1 MKEQIKKHK
10 PIRIAYIIGKMC
22 AGGVES
28 VVFNY
33 YRVLNHNIFQFDFFY
48 DDDSTI
54 EPPKELIDMG
64 ARFFKLPRYQNLF
77 KYLNGLRKYLK
88 QEQYLIV
95 HSHLNTLSVF
105 PLFVAW
111 FEQVPIRIAHNHSVP
126 GGSDFIRNT
135 IKHILRYFSKLFST
149 HYFACSEKAGR
160 WMFGDYVF
168 DSNKVFIMKNAI
180 DFEKFRVDSNNVLKK
195 KLELNIQNKF
205 VVGHVGRFTYAK
217 NHLFLLDIFK
227 CISELRNDAVLL
239 LVGDGELRSKIEN
252 EIKNK
257 CLENKVLFAGRVP
270 DPEKYYRLND
280 VIVLPSV
287 FEGLSLTAI
296 ESQIAGVP
304 IIMSKAVPQ
313 EAVISDGCWYM
324 DITDSAE
331 AWAKKAVEVAGKN
344 IISLTDKADD
354 YDIKKQVKKIENWYE
369 STLKKTGI
377 NI

>member
-1 MKEQIKKHK
+1 MKEPIIQHK

-126 GGSDFIRNT
+126 EGTEFIRNMV
-135 IKHILRYFSKLFST
+135 KHILRYFSKLFSN

-217 NHLFLLDIFK
+217 NHLFLIDIFK
-227 CISELRNDAVLL
+227 CISELRKDAVLL

-257 CLENKVLFAGRVP
+257 CLENKVLFVGRVS

-287 FEGLSLTAI
+287 FEGLPLTAI

-313 EAVISDGCWYM
+313 EAVISDGCLYM

-331 AWAKKAVEVAGKN
+331 NWAKKAVEVAGKN

>member
-1 MKEQIKKHK
+1 M
-10 PIRIAYIIGKMC
+10 IIFK
-22 AGGVES
+22 
-28 VVFNY
+28 N
-33 YRVLNHNIFQFDFFY
+33 RL
-48 DDDSTI
+48 
-54 EPPKELIDMG
+54 
-64 ARFFKLPRYQNLF
+64 FFKYNVIFSP
-77 KYLNGLRKYLK
+77 
-88 QEQYLIV
+88 IV
-95 HSHLNTLSVF
+95 
-105 PLFVAW
+105 
-111 FEQVPIRIAHNHSVP
+111 I
-126 GGSDFIRNT
+126 
-135 IKHILRYFSKLFST
+135 
-149 HYFACSEKAGR
+149 
-160 WMFGDYVF
+160 
-168 DSNKVFIMKNAI
+168 
-180 DFEKFRVDSNNVLKK
+180 
-195 KLELNIQNKF
+195 
-205 VVGHVGRFTYAK
+205 
-217 NHLFLLDIFK
+217 DIFK
-227 CISELRNDAVLL
+227 CISELRKDAVLL

-257 CLENKVLFAGRVP
+257 CLENKVLFVGRVKKKK
-270 DPEKYYRLND
+270 KYYRLND